1 MEQYVT
7 IVEQRDLQSRP
18 YTDLQGQPS
27 VFHSRG
33 FVLSNGLDEF
43 YAEMIGNAA
52 LTCPEY
58 DRSVLHRLQA
68 TLRTRRFTR
77 TEWNGLRIWFTSTNW
92 CDSGGNCTF

>member
-68 TLRTRRFTR
+68 TLRTCRFTDK
-77 TEWNGLRIWFTSTNW
+77 NGVERVENLVYINKLV
-92 CDSGGNCTF
+92 

>member
-33 FVLSNGLDEF
+33 FVLSNGQ
-43 YAEMIGNAA
+43 N
-52 LTCPEY
+52 
-58 DRSVLHRLQA
+58 
-68 TLRTRRFTR
+68 
-77 TEWNGLRIWFTSTNW
+77 
-92 CDSGGNCTF
+92 